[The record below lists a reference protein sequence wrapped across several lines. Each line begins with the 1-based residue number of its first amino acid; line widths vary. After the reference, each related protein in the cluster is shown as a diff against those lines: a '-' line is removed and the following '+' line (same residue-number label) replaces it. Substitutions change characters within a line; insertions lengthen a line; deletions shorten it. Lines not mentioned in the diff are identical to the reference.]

1 MTEQSESEPA
11 PETEYVESPFAQH
24 LGFEAEQIEAGHST
38 SRLVTRPHHLNP
50 TGAIH
55 GGALI
60 SLADNVATRMAN
72 RAQDGGPNQGKFMSG
87 IDLHATFLS
96 NQLGGTVTATARP
109 VRVGRRV
116 TVIRTQVTGD
126 NDKLLLE
133 LTTTHI
139 PT

>member
-1 MTEQSESEPA
+1 VTTDDPTAPA
-11 PETEYVESPFAQH
+11 GYVDSPFAQF
-24 LGFEAEQIEAGHST
+24 LGFQPGAADEAQAT
-38 SRLVTRPHHLNP
+38 SRLVTEPHHLSP

-72 RAQDGGPNQGKFMSG
+72 AAQAGGPNEGKFMSG

-96 NQLGGTVTATARP
+96 NQLGGTVTATARV
-109 VRVGRRV
+109 VRAGRRV
-116 TVIRTQVTGD
+116 TVIRSEVTGD

>member
-1 MTEQSESEPA
+1 MTEADPA
-11 PETEYVESPFAQH
+11 LGAANSPFARFV
-24 LGFEAEQIEAGHST
+24 GFEPGESDAAHTVGHLT
-38 SRLVTRPHHLNP
+38 AQPHHLNP

-60 SLADNVATRMAN
+60 GLADSTATRMAN
-72 RAQDGGPNQGKFMSG
+72 AAQAGGPNEGRFMSG
-87 IDLHATFLS
+87 IDMHATFLS
-96 NQLGGTVTATARP
+96 NQQGGSVTATARP

-116 TVIRTQVTGD
+116 TVIRTQVTGQD
-126 NDKLLLE
+126 GKLLLE

>member
-1 MTEQSESEPA
+1 MTEDADTPVGGA
-11 PETEYVESPFAQH
+11 DSPFAQFIGLDH
-24 LGFEAEQIEAGHST
+24 GEANHDHAS
-38 SRLVTRPHHLNP
+38 SRLVTQPHHLNP

-60 SLADNVATRMAN
+60 SLADNVATRMAGI
-72 RAQDGGPNQGKFMSG
+72 AQAGGPNEGKFMSG

-96 NQLGGTVTATARP
+96 NQLGGTVTATARV
-109 VRVGRRV
+109 VRAGRRV

>member
-1 MTEQSESEPA
+1 MTTDPNA
-11 PETEYVESPFAQH
+11 IPGGPDSPFARF
-24 LGFEAEQIEAGHST
+24 LGFQPGEVTSEQSVT
-38 SRLVTRPHHLNP
+38 RLVTQPHHLNP

-72 RAQDGGPNQGKFMSG
+72 IAQNGGPNEGKFMSG

-96 NQLGGTVTATARP
+96 NQRGGTVTATARP
-109 VRVGRRV
+109 VRVGGRV
-116 TVIRTQVTGD
+116 TVIRTQVTGEGG
-126 NDKLLLE
+126 KLLLE

>member
-1 MTEQSESEPA
+1 MTNDQPPSEA
-11 PETEYVESPFAQH
+11 ADSPFAQF
-24 LGFEAEQIEAGHST
+24 LGFEREAPEDDQVV
-38 SRLVTRPHHLNP
+38 SRLVTQAHHLNP

-60 SLADNVATRMAN
+60 SLADNVATWMAGQ
-72 RAQDGGPNQGKFMSG
+72 AQAGGPNEGKFMSG

-96 NQLGGTVTATARP
+96 NQLGGTVTATARV
-109 VRVGRRV
+109 VRAGRRV

>member
-1 MTEQSESEPA
+1 MTEGPSTAGSPD
-11 PETEYVESPFAQH
+11 SPFAQFIG
-24 LGFEAEQIEAGHST
+24 LDPGEANADHAV
-38 SRLVTRPHHLNP
+38 SRLVTEPHHLNP

-60 SLADNVATRMAN
+60 SLADNVATRMAGI
-72 RAQDGGPNQGKFMSG
+72 AQQGGPNEGKFMSG

-96 NQLGGTVTATARP
+96 NQQGGTVTATARV
-109 VRVGRRV
+109 VRAGRRV